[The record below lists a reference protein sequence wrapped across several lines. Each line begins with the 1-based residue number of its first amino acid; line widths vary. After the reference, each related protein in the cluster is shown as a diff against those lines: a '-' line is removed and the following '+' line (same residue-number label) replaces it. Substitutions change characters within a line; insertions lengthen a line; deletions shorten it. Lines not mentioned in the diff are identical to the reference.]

1 MKYDFAY
8 FQKSADYVRSKIDF
22 TPEIGIILGTGC
34 GPLAEEVENPVV
46 IPYGDIPNFLVS
58 TNPDHAGKLILGT
71 LAGKKVVCMSGR
83 FHYYE
88 GYDFEQLTGPI
99 RLFKLLGVQK
109 TIVTNAAG
117 AVNTSYAPGDVV
129 ILKDHINL
137 MGVAPTRGHNVEE
150 FGPRFF
156 DVSDIYAKALRD
168 IAHECAERTSLNVHE
183 GVYFFMCGPQFETA
197 AEIRAIRVLG
207 GDCVGMSTVPEA
219 LTAAQCGMPLLGLS
233 LMTNMATGV
242 TTEKL
247 GGAEVNET
255 AASVEVPFKEYI
267 KDILMHM

>member
-1 MKYDFAY
+1 MNYDFAY

-22 TPEIGIILGTGC
+22 TPEIGMILGTGC
-34 GPLAEEVENPVV
+34 GPLADEVENPIV

-71 LAGKKVVCMSGR
+71 LGGKKVVIMSGR

-88 GYDFEQLTGPI
+88 GYEFEELTGPI

-117 AVNTSYAPGDVV
+117 AVNPTYKPGDIV
-129 ILKDHINL
+129 ILKDHINF
-137 MGVAPTRGHNVEE
+137 MGIAPTRGRNVPE
-150 FGPRFF
+150 FGRTFF
-156 DVSDIYAKALRD
+156 DVSDMYTKALRD
-168 IAHECAERTSLNVHE
+168 IAHECATRANLTIHE
-183 GVYFFMCGPQFETA
+183 GVYMYMCGPQFETA
-197 AEIRAIRVLG
+197 AEIRAIHIMG

-219 LTAAQCGMPLLGLS
+219 LTAAHCGMPLLGLS

-242 TTEKL
+242 NVEKVDHN
-247 GGAEVNET
+247 EVNAT
-255 AASVEVPFKEYI
+255 AASVEAPFREYV